1 MNNNE
6 TPVAPVAPVAPVDRD
21 HYWEG
26 PMKGKK
32 IWNGDSFHSIEGD
45 EDWCVIFED
54 DEQWYVCNGEGEMIP
69 LAKFLREADWSRIFR
84 IAYEP

>member
-1 MNNNE
+1 MNNNNE

-32 IWNGDSFHSIEGD
+32 IWNGDTFHTETT
-45 EDWCVIFED
+45 DWCVCYED
-54 DEQWYVCNGEGEMIP
+54 AEDEWVVCNVEGEVQT
-69 LAKFLREADWSRIFR
+69 LARFLREADWSRTRR